1 MVSGIASQTL
11 IDAIARSE
19 TDYMTDRME
28 AVRERPGN
36 PEQVDIGRFGNAV
49 CFYSG
54 TMPWAAFNTVKGIR
68 GEDADF
74 LDEIVD
80 FYRSRGRS
88 PQFEIVPS
96 LADQRLMKRLS
107 ELGFYQSGFHV
118 SMYLDALPGDAAIEG
133 NIRIRELREYEF
145 ELYAAIHCRGTGL
158 PDNGI
163 PPVAANN
170 RVLYGRPGWKFYV
183 AEWDHTPAAVGV
195 MHMNGEVAS
204 LTFAATLPEFRNR
217 GLHHDLLRRR
227 IADAANYGRL
237 LVVSQCAFLSQSQ
250 RNMERA
256 GMRMGYVRASWT
268 ALEK

>member
-1 MVSGIASQTL
+1 MFDGRASLAL
-11 IDAIARSE
+11 IEAIARSE
-19 TDYMTDRME
+19 TEYMTDRME
-28 AVRERPGN
+28 AIRERPGN

-54 TMPWAAFNTVKGIR
+54 TMPWASFNTVKGLR
-68 GEDADF
+68 GEDAD
-74 LDEIVD
+74 LLEEIVD
-80 FYRSRGRS
+80 FYRSRARS

-107 ELGFYQSGFHV
+107 ELGFYQSGFHA
-118 SMYLDALPGDAAIEG
+118 SMYAEAPPGDTSHETAIQ
-133 NIRIRELREYEF
+133 IRELRADEF

-170 RVLYGRPGWKFYV
+170 QVLYGRPGWKFFV
-183 AEWDHTPAAVGV
+183 AEWDHMPAAVGV
-195 MHMNGEVAS
+195 MHMKGEVAS
-204 LTFAATLPEFRNR
+204 LTFAATLSEFRNR
-217 GLHHDLLRRR
+217 GLQQALLRRR
-227 IADAANYGRL
+227 IADAASNGCR

-256 GMRMGYVRASWT
+256 GMRIGYVRASWT
-268 ALEK
+268 AIEN